1 MGCRGTW
8 FTYLGRMAPPAGL
21 RFICLHKMADKLFT
35 CKYKLRAWETWH
47 AFLELPAVPIL
58 CASHSKKQPGLSL
71 EFSAKGTVLTSQVHF
86 NPKFLSATSRI
97 HGTILG
103 DCMSSKKES
112 INISERVINSHVS
125 NFYLFQEKEV
135 GVPLSETTRT
145 EAETRETSAYS
156 VSFICLL
163 SISDE
168 VIGGKWFYLFP
179 KDIIPKGK

>member
-135 GVPLSETTRT
+135 GVPLSETLELKLRPGKHQPIQFPL
-145 EAETRETSAYS
+145 S
-156 VSFICLL
+156 VFCQSQMKLLEENDFISSL
-163 SISDE
+163 
-168 VIGGKWFYLFP
+168 KT
-179 KDIIPKGK
+179 